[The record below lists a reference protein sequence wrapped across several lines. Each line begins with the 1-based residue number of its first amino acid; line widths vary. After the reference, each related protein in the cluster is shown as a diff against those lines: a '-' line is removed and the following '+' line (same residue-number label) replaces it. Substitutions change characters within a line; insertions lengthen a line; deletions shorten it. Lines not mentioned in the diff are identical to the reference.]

1 MAYRSQIE
9 ELARIRARRQR
20 PEGYVVVG
28 DTSYSRAWA
37 ARNSYFYVPAKE
49 ITDETEAFVGLF
61 VLIRT
66 HEPKRLMELAQ
77 RLSLVAKMVTV
88 FDTNRRTVDF
98 LVHAEA
104 A

>member
-20 PEGYVVVG
+20 PEGSVVVG
-28 DTSYSRAWA
+28 DTSYSRGWA
-37 ARNSYFYVPAKE
+37 AKNGFFYVPAKE
-49 ITDETEAFVGLF
+49 IGDETEPFVGLF

-88 FDTNRRTVDF
+88 FDTNRR
-98 LVHAEA
+98 HAEFLLHSEA